1 MAKLYFRY
9 GTMNSGKSMDILK
22 VKHNYEEQGKNVI
35 LLTTSVDDRY
45 GVGVVKSRTGL
56 SSEAHVI
63 EELGCSI
70 SDFVQSENNLNRI
83 SCVLIDESQFLL
95 EDSIMSLV
103 EVVDQLNIPVI
114 CYGLKNDFQNQL
126 FEGSKRLIEMA
137 DKVEEIKTIC
147 WFCES
152 KAIMNMRMHG
162 GKAVYHGEQ
171 IQTGGNESYLPVCRK
186 HYFDPPINM
195 EV

>member
-56 SSEAHVI
+56 SSEANVI

-95 EDSIMSLV
+95 EDNIMALV
-103 EVVDQLNIPVI
+103 EVVDHLNIPVI

-152 KAIMNMRMHG
+152 KAIMNMRMHDG
-162 GKAVYHGEQ
+162 SPVYHGEQ

-186 HYFDPPINM
+186 HYFDPPMNI

>member
-35 LLTTSVDDRY
+35 LLTTSIDDRY

-70 SDFVQSENNLNRI
+70 SDFVQAENNLNRI

-152 KAIMNMRMHG
+152 KAIMNMRMHDG
-162 GKAVYHGEQ
+162 SPVYHGEQ

-186 HYFDPPINM
+186 HYFDPPINI

>member
-1 MAKLYFRY
+1 MVKLYFRY

-70 SDFVQSENNLNRI
+70 SDFVQTENNLNRI

-152 KAIMNMRMHG
+152 KAIMNMRMHDG
-162 GKAVYHGEQ
+162 NPVYHGEQ

-186 HYFDPPINM
+186 HYFDPPINI

>member
-22 VKHNYEEQGKNVI
+22 VKHNYEEQGKSVI

-56 SSEAHVI
+56 SSEAHII
-63 EELGCSI
+63 EELGSSI
-70 SDFVQSENNLNRI
+70 SDFVQAENNLNRI

-152 KAIMNMRMHG
+152 KAIMNMRMHD
-162 GKAVYHGEQ
+162 GKPVYHGEQ

-186 HYFDPPINM
+186 HYFDPPMNI

>member
-1 MAKLYFRY
+1 MAKLYFRH

-70 SDFVQSENNLNRI
+70 SDFVQAENNLNKI

-152 KAIMNMRMHG
+152 KAIMNMRMHDG
-162 GKAVYHGEQ
+162 SPVYHGEQ

-186 HYFDPPINM
+186 HYFDPPINI
-195 EV
+195 EI

>member
-70 SDFVQSENNLNRI
+70 SDFVQAENNLNRI

-152 KAIMNMRMHG
+152 KAIMNMRMHD

-195 EV
+195 EF

>member
-63 EELGCSI
+63 EKLGCSI
-70 SDFVQSENNLNRI
+70 SDFVQAENNLNRI

-152 KAIMNMRMHG
+152 KAIMNMRMHDG
-162 GKAVYHGEQ
+162 NPVYHGEQ

-186 HYFDPPINM
+186 HYFDPPINI

>member
-70 SDFVQSENNLNRI
+70 SDFVQTENNLNRI

-152 KAIMNMRMHG
+152 KAIMNMRMHDG
-162 GKAVYHGEQ
+162 NPVYHGEQ

-186 HYFDPPINM
+186 HYFDPPINI

>member
-56 SSEAHVI
+56 SSEANVI

-70 SDFVQSENNLNRI
+70 SDFVQAENSLNRI

-147 WFCES
+147 WFCEN
-152 KAIMNMRMHG
+152 KAIMNMRVHD
-162 GKAVYHGEQ
+162 GKAVYHGEK

-186 HYFDPPINM
+186 HYFDPPINI

>member
-9 GTMNSGKSMDILK
+9 GTMNSGKSIDILK

-70 SDFVQSENNLNRI
+70 SDFVQTENNLNRI

-103 EVVDQLNIPVI
+103 EVVDQLNIPVV

-126 FEGSKRLIEMA
+126 FEGTKRLIEMA

-152 KAIMNMRMHG
+152 KAIMNMRMHDG
-162 GKAVYHGEQ
+162 NPVYHGEQ

-186 HYFDPPINM
+186 HYFDPPINI